1 MHQINTASMTGN
13 MVDPGLLDKIDK
25 LFACGVGDHIPLPQ
39 LVVVGD
45 QSSGKSS
52 VLEGIT
58 KLPFPRD
65 SGLCTRFATQIT
77 FRRAQTTSTTVTI
90 IPHKGATQAYADKL
104 RAWKSV
110 TNAALEPVSFSKTM
124 KDVHKLMGLS
134 DSAEDD
140 GKSTFSEDVLKVE
153 VTGPE
158 QEHFSVVDVPGI
170 FRTATKGVT
179 TLADASMVKSMVRR
193 YMVNPRSVMLVVI
206 PANVDIATQEI
217 LTLAEEADPDGHRT
231 LGVLTKPDL
240 VDPGAEA
247 GVLQLIKGEK
257 HPLNLGWC
265 IVRNL
270 GQQQIRDTTADR
282 SSVEKAFFRD
292 RTPWN
297 ELDQDRVGV
306 DALRSRLQEVLA
318 SNIRREFSNV
328 KREVLTKLS
337 TAKRSLK
344 ELGDERQTPDEQR
357 RFIMD
362 IASRFREVVSLAL
375 NGNYSGN
382 RWFDQEPDLMY
393 VTAVVNRNE
402 QFANDVEKH
411 GHKFAFKFDYSPDNS
426 EKQDSTSNGGQGLVL
441 RHTKD
446 IDDLEDLI
454 SGDRLIDDKIC
465 SNIIEWLSELYKGS
479 RGFELGTFDK
489 NLLSRTMKAQS
500 EKWEPLAHGYIL
512 DVIHLAHRF
521 VTTLLRH
528 VCPTARVREGIMS
541 VLMEPLLDIY
551 RRALEQVQFVLRVEH
566 SNPQTINHYFN
577 DNLEKSRQKRLR
589 ASLEKHAT
597 FQTNAHGV
605 PRSTIALDDIVQNH
619 PMSNAQ
625 HTVFEVHDILK
636 AYYKVARKRFVDNV
650 CMQAADYL
658 LVTGPNNP
666 LKILSPQFVSALS
679 DEQLE
684 EIAGEDI
691 GLRRKRTALAK
702 EVKDMEIGKK
712 ILAGV
717 S

>member
-1 MHQINTASMTGN
+1 MHQTMNASMTSN

-77 FRRAQTTSTTVTI
+77 FRRAQTTSNAA
-90 IPHKGATQAYADKL
+90 PAYADKL
-104 RAWKSV
+104 RAFKSV
-110 TNAALEPVSFSKTM
+110 TNAVLEPVSFSKAM
-124 KDVHKLMGLS
+124 KEVHKLMGLS
-134 DSAEDD
+134 ESAEDND

-179 TLADASMVKSMVRR
+179 TLADATMVKSMVRR

-240 VDPGAEA
+240 VDPGAES

-270 GQQQIRDTTADR
+270 GQQQIQDTAADR
-282 SSVEKAFFRD
+282 SAVERAFFRD

-297 ELDQDRVGV
+297 ELDQERVGV

-337 TAKRSLK
+337 TAKRGLK
-344 ELGDERQTPDEQR
+344 DLGDKRQTPDEQR

-393 VTAVVNRNE
+393 VTAVVNRY
-402 QFANDVEKH
+402 
-411 GHKFAFKFDYSPDNS
+411 AFKFDYSPESS
-426 EKQDSTSNGGQGLVL
+426 EKPDTTSNGGQSLTL

-454 SGDRLIDDKIC
+454 TGDRLIDDNIHN
-465 SNIIEWLSELYKGS
+465 NIIEWLSELYKGS

-512 DVIHLAHRF
+512 DVVHLAHRF

-528 VCPTARVREGIMS
+528 VCPTPRGREGIMS
-541 VLMEPLLDIY
+541 VLMEPLLEIY

-597 FQTNAHGV
+597 VQASPFGGV

-666 LKILSPQFVSALS
+666 LKILSPQFVSSLS

-691 GLRRKRTALAK
+691 GLRRRRIALAK
-702 EVKDMEIGKK
+702 EVKDMEVGKK

-717 S
+717 A

>member
-1 MHQINTASMTGN
+1 
-13 MVDPGLLDKIDK
+13 
-25 LFACGVGDHIPLPQ
+25 
-39 LVVVGD
+39 
-45 QSSGKSS
+45 
-52 VLEGIT
+52 
-58 KLPFPRD
+58 
-65 SGLCTRFATQIT
+65 
-77 FRRAQTTSTTVTI
+77 
-90 IPHKGATQAYADKL
+90 
-104 RAWKSV
+104 
-110 TNAALEPVSFSKTM
+110 
-124 KDVHKLMGLS
+124 
-134 DSAEDD
+134 
-140 GKSTFSEDVLKVE
+140 
-153 VTGPE
+153 
-158 QEHFSVVDVPGI
+158 
-170 FRTATKGVT
+170 
-179 TLADASMVKSMVRR
+179 
-193 YMVNPRSVMLVVI
+193 
-206 PANVDIATQEI
+206 
-217 LTLAEEADPDGHRT
+217 
-231 LGVLTKPDL
+231 
-240 VDPGAEA
+240 
-247 GVLQLIKGEK
+247 IKGEK

-270 GQQQIRDTTADR
+270 GQQQIQDTAADR

-297 ELDQDRVGV
+297 ELEQDRVGV

-344 ELGDERQTPDEQR
+344 ELGDKRQTPDEQR

-402 QFANDVEKH
+402 RFANDVEKH
-411 GHKFAFKFDYSPDNS
+411 GHTYAFKFDYSPDNS
-426 EKQDSTSNGGQGLVL
+426 EKQDITSNGGQGLVL

-454 SGDRLIDDKIC
+454 SCDGLIDDKIC

-500 EKWEPLAHGYIL
+500 VKWEPLAHGYIL

-589 ASLEKHAT
+589 ASLEKHT
-597 FQTNAHGV
+597 TVQTNGYGV

>member
-1 MHQINTASMTGN
+1 MHQITIASMTGN
-13 MVDPGLLDKIDK
+13 MVDPGLLDQIDK

-77 FRRAQTTSTTVTI
+77 FRRAPTTSTTVTI

-110 TNAALEPVSFSKTM
+110 TDAALEPVSFSKTM

-134 DSAEDD
+134 DSAEDND

-193 YMVNPRSVMLVVI
+193 YMINPRSVMLVVI

-217 LTLAEEADPDGHRT
+217 LTLAEEADPEGHRT

-270 GQQQIRDTTADR
+270 GQQQIQDTAADR

-297 ELDQDRVGV
+297 ELEQDRVGV

-344 ELGDERQTPDEQR
+344 ELGDKRQTPDEQR

-393 VTAVVNRNE
+393 
-402 QFANDVEKH
+402 
-411 GHKFAFKFDYSPDNS
+411 AFKFDYSPDNS
-426 EKQDSTSNGGQGLVL
+426 EKQDITSNGGQGLVL

-454 SGDRLIDDKIC
+454 SCDGLIDDKIC

-500 EKWEPLAHGYIL
+500 VKWEPLAHGYIL

-589 ASLEKHAT
+589 ASLEKHT
-597 FQTNAHGV
+597 TVQTNGYGV

>member
-1 MHQINTASMTGN
+1 MHQITIASMTGN

-77 FRRAQTTSTTVTI
+77 FRRAPTTSTTVTI

-110 TNAALEPVSFSKTM
+110 TDAALEPVSFSKTM

-134 DSAEDD
+134 DSAEDND

-193 YMVNPRSVMLVVI
+193 YMINPRSVMLVVI

-217 LTLAEEADPDGHRT
+217 LTLAEEADPEGHRT

-270 GQQQIRDTTADR
+270 GQQQIQDTAADR
-282 SSVEKAFFRD
+282 SSVEKAFFRE

-297 ELDQDRVGV
+297 ELEKDRVAV

-344 ELGDERQTPDEQR
+344 ELGDKRQTPDE
-357 RFIMD
+357 
-362 IASRFREVVSLAL
+362 
-375 NGNYSGN
+375 
-382 RWFDQEPDLMY
+382 
-393 VTAVVNRNE
+393 
-402 QFANDVEKH
+402 
-411 GHKFAFKFDYSPDNS
+411 
-426 EKQDSTSNGGQGLVL
+426 
-441 RHTKD
+441 
-446 IDDLEDLI
+446 
-454 SGDRLIDDKIC
+454 
-465 SNIIEWLSELYKGS
+465 
-479 RGFELGTFDK
+479 
-489 NLLSRTMKAQS
+489 
-500 EKWEPLAHGYIL
+500 
-512 DVIHLAHRF
+512 F

-589 ASLEKHAT
+589 ASLEKHT
-597 FQTNAHGV
+597 TVQTNGYGV